1 MRVENEQTQ
10 LKYPTT
16 FRRKFIVY
24 KFIISNFNSHQF
36 NILTFLRR
44 ATWYVWY
51 ANKHNETN
59 FSQRHS
65 VTSKPNHFTFIKYRR
80 KHLDLSKSIY
90 SLLHCYWTWII
101 ACIELIS
108 WSVDLKMLWL
118 YTLHVLNTFLCFLN
132 LLNFI

>member
-1 MRVENEQTQ
+1 MNRPNSSIPQ
-10 LKYPTT
+10 
-16 FRRKFIVY
+16 RKFIVY
-24 KFIISNFNSHQF
+24 KFIISNSNSHQF

-65 VTSKPNHFTFIKYRR
+65 VTSKPNHFIFIKYRR

-118 YTLHVLNTFLCFLN
+118 YTLHVLNLFSLLLN
-132 LLNFI
+132 LFNFI